1 MYRETAVKKNPQIV
15 KQCLFLTSK
24 TFELHY
30 PSIMRPLSR
39 LELIWKQAASTLSIE
54 HSVRPNHFSIS
65 ISFTIK
71 SQAEAHFTNQEIKS
85 LGVLRTER

>member
-1 MYRETAVKKNPQIV
+1 M
-15 KQCLFLTSK
+15 FLTSK

-54 HSVRPNHFSIS
+54 HSVRPNDFSIS
-65 ISFTIK
+65 ISYTVESRAEVRVTI
-71 SQAEAHFTNQEIKS
+71 Q
-85 LGVLRTER
+85 GVLKTETCH